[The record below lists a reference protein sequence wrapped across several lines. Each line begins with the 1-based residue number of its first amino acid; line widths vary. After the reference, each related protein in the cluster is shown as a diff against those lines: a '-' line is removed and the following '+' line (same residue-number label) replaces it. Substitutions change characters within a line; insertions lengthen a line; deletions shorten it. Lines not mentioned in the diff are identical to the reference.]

1 MTADDFARQL
11 SEYLHVPIEPKANK
25 SLVDAGTRTGNALV
39 DFVRGYDTS
48 EVEIGMITFPPWA
61 LKTTRGWHVGNDEA
75 DPIILDS
82 ATGEVW
88 LKEHMEDY
96 ILDLCAKD
104 SGHFMDALLTAARV
118 PEWDEIEPIDDNA
131 KEIIRRESAE
141 ACAIAAGGDR
151 YLRFYLNLFGA
162 L

>member
-1 MTADDFARQL
+1 MTAEEFARQL
-11 SEYLHVPIEPKANK
+11 SDYLHVPIERKPNTGMM
-25 SLVDAGTRTGNALV
+25 DASTRTGNALL

-48 EVEIGMITFPPWA
+48 EVEIGMITFPPMPV
-61 LKTTRGWHVGNDEA
+61 KTTRGWHVGNDEA

-88 LKEHMEDY
+88 LKEYGEDH

-141 ACAIAAGGDR
+141 ACAVAAGGDR